1 MQFKLL
7 FKRQAEGGY
16 LCYVPSI
23 PGCVI
28 QWDTLDEARDMAL
41 DVIPSCLSIFEE
53 EGIDIIDD
61 SDTIESQVIIP
72 WIRRK
77 SLSHDYA

>member
-1 MQFKLL
+1 
-7 FKRQAEGGY
+7 
-16 LCYVPSI
+16 
-23 PGCVI
+23 
-28 QWDTLDEARDMAL
+28 MAL

-72 WIRRK
+72 
-77 SLSHDYA
+77 